1 MNKTADGI
9 HTYEE
14 NRAFIEVGASA
25 LGASAGIVIVEGAPT
40 DESRYQTYLTRA
52 IESNDCTRSC
62 SGQYSFLPVAN
73 RGVAGILY
81 DDSDKVA

>member
-1 MNKTADGI
+1 MGCGPFAVWMNKAVGSI

-40 DESRYQTYLTRA
+40 DESRWQTYLTRA
-52 IESNDCTRSC
+52 IEFNDCTPFMF
-62 SGQYSFLPVAN
+62 GT
-73 RGVAGILY
+73 I
-81 DDSDKVA
+81 

>member
-1 MNKTADGI
+1 MGPYPLGYGPFAVLMNKAAGGI

-40 DESRYQTYLTRA
+40 DESR
-52 IESNDCTRSC
+52 
-62 SGQYSFLPVAN
+62 
-73 RGVAGILY
+73 
-81 DDSDKVA
+81 